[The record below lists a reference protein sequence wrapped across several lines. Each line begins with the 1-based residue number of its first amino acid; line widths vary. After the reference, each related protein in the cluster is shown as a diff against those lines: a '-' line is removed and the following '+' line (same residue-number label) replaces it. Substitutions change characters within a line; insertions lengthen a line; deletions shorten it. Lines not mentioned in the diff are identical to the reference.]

1 MKLCGLRSFLIAI
14 KKGETMNTKE
24 IIKNEIVKY
33 IESNSNNENKENTM
47 SNDTVSINNENGNTM
62 SINLEVIDA
71 LRQAVTINC
80 FENQKCPFA
89 SIENGLPVCG
99 KDNDECSCKSIVN
112 TLHKYYP
119 SVEYDKPFRVADTL
133 KSDYETRYGWSG
145 SIVEE
150 TDAGMVVACLRDAL
164 MHGLY
169 FVEVEFYV
177 ENFDEIVSFLTLCP
191 KDGRNRVSVE
201 KLLFNPDDFY
211 CFYTGIKTYLYDDL
225 KAINDITEESYH
237 TIGYNSDAR
246 NESAFEAANEL
257 QEIVASFM
265 RVVVNDEQNEDDKTR
280 IVRNCTKEDCLVDR
294 YRNKIESLRK

>member
-1 MKLCGLRSFLIAI
+1 MMMLGLRYLTQTERE
-14 KKGETMNTKE
+14 KQMKE
-24 IIKNEIVKY
+24 IIKNEIIKS
-33 IESNSNNENKENTM
+33 IEINNNKEKVMSNNEVNGNVNNK
-47 SNDTVSINNENGNTM
+47 DNTM

-80 FENQKCPFA
+80 FENQKCHFA
-89 SIENGLPVCG
+89 SIENGLPICG
-99 KDNDECSCKSIVN
+99 CKDDQHDCKRILN

-119 SVEYDKPFRVADTL
+119 QVEYEKPFRVADTL

-177 ENFDEIVSFLTLCP
+177 ENFDEIVSFLTFCP

-211 CFYTGIKTYLYDDL
+211 CFYTGIKTYLSDDL
-225 KAINDITEESYH
+225 KSINDVTDESYK
-237 TIGYNSDAR
+237 TIGYNCDAR
-246 NESAFEAANEL
+246 NEAAFEAANEL
-257 QEIVASFM
+257 EEIVASFM

>member
-1 MKLCGLRSFLIAI
+1 M
-14 KKGETMNTKE
+14 KE
-24 IIKNEIVKY
+24 IIKNEIIKS
-33 IESNSNNENKENTM
+33 IESNNNKEKAMSNNEVNGNVNNKDNTM
-47 SNDTVSINNENGNTM
+47 R
-62 SINLEVIDA
+62 INLEVIDA
-71 LRQAVTINC
+71 LRQAVTMSC
-80 FENQKCPFA
+80 FENQKCKFA

-99 KDNDECSCKSIVN
+99 CKDDQHDCKRILN

-150 TDAGMVVACLRDAL
+150 TDAGMVVACLRDAI

-177 ENFDEIVSFLTLCP
+177 ENFDEIVSFLTFWP
-191 KDGRNRVSVE
+191 NDGRNRVSVE
-201 KLLFNPDDFY
+201 KLLFNQDAFY
-211 CFYTGIKTYLYDDL
+211 CFYTGIKTYLSDDL
-225 KAINDITEESYH
+225 KSINDITEESYH

-246 NESAFEAANEL
+246 NEASFEAAKEL
-257 QEIVASFM
+257 EEIVASFM
-265 RVVVNDEQNEDDKTR
+265 RVVVNDEQNDEDKMR
-280 IVRNCTKEDCLVDR
+280 VVRNCTKEDCLVDR

>member
-1 MKLCGLRSFLIAI
+1 MDS
-14 KKGETMNTKE
+14 KE
-24 IIKNEIVKY
+24 IIKNSIVKS
-33 IESNSNNENKENTM
+33 INKEDETM
-47 SNDTVSINNENGNTM
+47 VKDTVSINNEKGNTM

-80 FENQKCPFA
+80 FENQKCQFA

-99 KDNDECSCKSIVN
+99 CKDDQHDCKRILN

-133 KSDYETRYGWSG
+133 NSNYETRYGWSG

-177 ENFDEIVSFLTLCP
+177 ENFDEIVSFLTFCP

-201 KLLFNPDDFY
+201 RLLFEPDTFH
-211 CFYTGIKTYLYDDL
+211 CFYEGLKTYMSNDIHE
-225 KAINDITEESYH
+225 INQITEESYH

-246 NESAFEAANEL
+246 NEAAFEAAKEL
-257 QEIVASFM
+257 EEIVASFM
-265 RVVVNDEQNEDDKTR
+265 RVVVNDEQNDEDKTR

>member
-1 MKLCGLRSFLIAI
+1 MKS
-14 KKGETMNTKE
+14 KE
-24 IIKNEIVKY
+24 IIKNAIVKS
-33 IESNSNNENKENTM
+33 IKINNNKDKEMRNNEVNGNVNNKE
-47 SNDTVSINNENGNTM
+47 NTM

-71 LRQAVTINC
+71 LRQAVTMNC
-80 FENQKCPFA
+80 FENQKCHFA

-99 KDNDECSCKSIVN
+99 CKDDQHDCKRILN

-119 SVEYDKPFRVADTL
+119 SVEYEKPFRVADTL
-133 KSDYETRYGWSG
+133 KSDYEIRYGWSG

-177 ENFDEIVSFLTLCP
+177 ENFDEIVSFLTFCP

-211 CFYTGIKTYLYDDL
+211 CFYTGIKTYLSDDL
-225 KAINDITEESYH
+225 KAINNITDDSYH
-237 TIGYNSDAR
+237 TIGYNSAAR
-246 NESAFEAANEL
+246 NEAAFEAANEL
-257 QEIVASFM
+257 EEIVASFM
-265 RVVVNDEQNEDDKTR
+265 RVVVNDSQSDEDKIR
-280 IVRNCTKEDCLVDR
+280 VVRNCTKEDCLVDR
-294 YRNKIESLRK
+294 YRARIESLRK

>member
-1 MKLCGLRSFLIAI
+1 MD
-14 KKGETMNTKE
+14 TKE
-24 IIKNEIVKY
+24 IIKNEIIKY
-33 IESNSNNENKENTM
+33 IESNNNHEKAMRNNE
-47 SNDTVSINNENGNTM
+47 VNGNVNNKDNMM

-71 LRQAVTINC
+71 LRQAVTMNC
-80 FENQKCPFA
+80 FENQKCKFA

-99 KDNDECSCKSIVN
+99 CKDNQHDCKRILN

-119 SVEYDKPFRVADTL
+119 SVEYDRPFRVADTL

-177 ENFDEIVSFLTLCP
+177 ENFDEIVSFLTFCP
-191 KDGRNRVSVE
+191 KYGLNRVSVE

-211 CFYTGIKTYLYDDL
+211 CFYTGIKTYLSDDL
-225 KAINDITEESYH
+225 KSINEITEESFK
-237 TIGYNSDAR
+237 TIGYNCDAR
-246 NESAFEAANEL
+246 NEAAFEAANEL

-265 RVVVNDEQNEDDKTR
+265 RVVVNDEQNDEDKKR
-280 IVRNCTKEDCLVDR
+280 VVRNCTNGDCLVDR
-294 YRNKIESLRK
+294 YRARIESLRK

>member
-1 MKLCGLRSFLIAI
+1 MS
-14 KKGETMNTKE
+14 TKE
-24 IIKNEIVKY
+24 IIKNEIIKS
-33 IESNSNNENKENTM
+33 IESINNEKENTM
-47 SNDTVSINNENGNTM
+47 RNSINFE
-62 SINLEVIDA
+62 ILDA

-80 FENQKCPFA
+80 FENQKCHFA
-89 SIENGLPVCG
+89 SIENGLPICG
-99 KDNDECSCKSIVN
+99 CKDDQHDCKRILN

-133 KSDYETRYGWSG
+133 KSYYETRYGWSG

-177 ENFDEIVSFLTLCP
+177 ENFDEIVSFLTFCP

-211 CFYTGIKTYLYDDL
+211 CFYTGIKTYLSDDL
-225 KAINDITEESYH
+225 KSINDITEESYH

-246 NESAFEAANEL
+246 NEAAFEAAKEL
-257 QEIVASFM
+257 EEIVASFM
-265 RVVVNDEQNEDDKTR
+265 RVVVNDEQNDEDKMR
-280 IVRNCTKEDCLVDR
+280 VVRNCTKEDCLVDR

>member
-1 MKLCGLRSFLIAI
+1 M
-14 KKGETMNTKE
+14 KE
-24 IIKNEIVKY
+24 IIKNEIIKY
-33 IESNSNNENKENTM
+33 IESNNNQEKAMRNNEVNGNVNNKE
-47 SNDTVSINNENGNTM
+47 NTM

-71 LRQAVTINC
+71 LRQAVTMNC
-80 FENQKCPFA
+80 FENQKCHFA
-89 SIENGLPVCG
+89 SIGSDGLPVCG
-99 KDNDECSCKSIVN
+99 CKDDQHDCKRILN

-177 ENFDEIVSFLTLCP
+177 ENFDEIVSFLTFCP

-211 CFYTGIKTYLYDDL
+211 CFYTGIKTYLSDDL
-225 KAINDITEESYH
+225 KSINDITDESYK
-237 TIGYNSDAR
+237 TIGYNCDAR
-246 NESAFEAANEL
+246 NEAAFEAANEL
-257 QEIVASFM
+257 EEIVASFM
-265 RVVVNDEQNEDDKTR
+265 RVVVNDEQNEEDKMR
-280 IVRNCTKEDCLVDR
+280 VVRNCTKEDCLVDR
-294 YRNKIESLRK
+294 YRARIESLKK

>member
-1 MKLCGLRSFLIAI
+1 MKLAMARHLVMSSLFFVINQMG
-14 KKGETMNTKE
+14 KKMNTKE
-24 IIKNEIVKY
+24 IIKNEIIKS
-33 IESNSNNENKENTM
+33 IESNNNKEKAMSNNEVNGNVNNK
-47 SNDTVSINNENGNTM
+47 DNTM

-80 FENQKCPFA
+80 FENKKCHFA
-89 SIENGLPVCG
+89 SIENGLPICG
-99 KDNDECSCKSIVN
+99 CKDDQHDCKRILN

-177 ENFDEIVSFLTLCP
+177 ENFDEIVS
-191 KDGRNRVSVE
+191 
-201 KLLFNPDDFY
+201 
-211 CFYTGIKTYLYDDL
+211 
-225 KAINDITEESYH
+225 
-237 TIGYNSDAR
+237 
-246 NESAFEAANEL
+246 
-257 QEIVASFM
+257 
-265 RVVVNDEQNEDDKTR
+265 
-280 IVRNCTKEDCLVDR
+280 TKEG
-294 YRNKIESLRK
+294 RKNTNIYIIL

>member
-1 MKLCGLRSFLIAI
+1 MMMRGLRYLTQTERE
-14 KKGETMNTKE
+14 KQMKE
-24 IIKNEIVKY
+24 IIKNEIIKS
-33 IESNSNNENKENTM
+33 IEINNNKEKAMSNNEVNGNVNNK
-47 SNDTVSINNENGNTM
+47 DNTM

-80 FENQKCPFA
+80 FENQKCHFA
-89 SIENGLPVCG
+89 SIENGLPICG
-99 KDNDECSCKSIVN
+99 CKDDQHDCKRILN

-177 ENFDEIVSFLTLCP
+177 ENFDEIVSFLTFCP

-211 CFYTGIKTYLYDDL
+211 CFYTGIKTYLSDDL
-225 KAINDITEESYH
+225 KSINDVTDESYK
-237 TIGYNSDAR
+237 TIGYNCDAR
-246 NESAFEAANEL
+246 NEAAFEAANEL
-257 QEIVASFM
+257 EEIVASFI

>member
-1 MKLCGLRSFLIAI
+1 MS
-14 KKGETMNTKE
+14 TKE
-24 IIKNEIVKY
+24 IIKNEIIKS
-33 IESNSNNENKENTM
+33 IE
-47 SNDTVSINNENGNTM
+47 SINNKDNTM

-80 FENQKCPFA
+80 FENKKCHFA
-89 SIENGLPVCG
+89 SIESGLPICG
-99 KDNDECSCKSIVN
+99 CKDDQHDCKRILN

-119 SVEYDKPFRVADTL
+119 SVEYDKPFHVADTL
-133 KSDYETRYGWSG
+133 DSSFEIRYGWGG

-150 TDAGMVVACLRDAL
+150 TDSKQVVACLRDAL

-177 ENFDEIVSFLTLCP
+177 KDIDDIYCFLTFSP
-191 KDGRNRVSVE
+191 KDGRNRVPVE
-201 KLLFNPDDFY
+201 RLLFDPDAFH
-211 CFYTGIKTYLYDDL
+211 CFYEGLKTYISDDL
-225 KAINDITEESYH
+225 KSINDITEKSYH

-246 NESAFEAANEL
+246 DDAAFEAANEL
-257 QEIVASFM
+257 EEIVASFM

-294 YRNKIESLRK
+294 YRNKIESLSK

>member
-1 MKLCGLRSFLIAI
+1 MMMRGLRYLTQTERE
-14 KKGETMNTKE
+14 KQMKE
-24 IIKNEIVKY
+24 IIKNEIIKS
-33 IESNSNNENKENTM
+33 IESNNNQEKAMRNNE
-47 SNDTVSINNENGNTM
+47 VNGNVN
-62 SINLEVIDA
+62 INFEIIDA
-71 LRQAVTINC
+71 LRQSVTINC
-80 FENQKCPFA
+80 FENKKCHFA

-99 KDNDECSCKSIVN
+99 CKDDQHDCKRILN

-164 MHGLY
+164 LHGLY

-177 ENFDEIVSFLTLCP
+177 QDIDDIYCFLTFCP

-211 CFYTGIKTYLYDDL
+211 CFYTGIKTYLSDDL
-225 KAINDITEESYH
+225 KSINDITEESYH

-246 NESAFEAANEL
+246 DDAAFEAANEL
-257 QEIVASFM
+257 NEIVSSFM
-265 RVVVNDEQNEDDKTR
+265 RVVVNDEQNEEDKIR
-280 IVRNCTKEDCLVDR
+280 VIRNCTKEDCLVDR
-294 YRNKIESLRK
+294 YRSRIESLKK

>member
-1 MKLCGLRSFLIAI
+1 MMMRGLRYLTQTERE
-14 KKGETMNTKE
+14 KQMKE
-24 IIKNEIVKY
+24 IIKNEIIKS
-33 IESNSNNENKENTM
+33 IEINNNKEKAMSNNEVNGNVNNK
-47 SNDTVSINNENGNTM
+47 DNTM

-80 FENQKCPFA
+80 FENQKCHFA
-89 SIENGLPVCG
+89 SIENGLPICG
-99 KDNDECSCKSIVN
+99 CKDDQHDCKRILN

-177 ENFDEIVSFLTLCP
+177 ENFDEIVSFLTFCP

-201 KLLFNPDDFY
+201 KLLFNQDDFY
-211 CFYTGIKTYLYDDL
+211 CFYTGIKTYLSDDL
-225 KAINDITEESYH
+225 KSINDVTDESYK
-237 TIGYNSDAR
+237 TIGYNCDAR
-246 NESAFEAANEL
+246 NEAAFEAANEL
-257 QEIVASFM
+257 EEIVASFM

>member
-1 MKLCGLRSFLIAI
+1 MDS
-14 KKGETMNTKE
+14 KE
-24 IIKNEIVKY
+24 IIKNAIVKS
-33 IESNSNNENKENTM
+33 IESNSINEKEN
-47 SNDTVSINNENGNTM
+47 NTM
-62 SINLEVIDA
+62 SINLEVTDA
-71 LRQAVTINC
+71 LRETLNINC
-80 FENQKCPFA
+80 FENKKCQFA
-89 SIENGLPVCG
+89 SIENGLPICG
-99 KDNDECSCKSIVN
+99 KDDDDCSCKRLID

-177 ENFDEIVSFLTLCP
+177 ENFDEIVSFLTFCP

-211 CFYTGIKTYLYDDL
+211 CFYTGIKTYLSDDL
-225 KAINDITEESYH
+225 KSINDITNESYK
-237 TIGYNSDAR
+237 TLGYNSDAR
-246 NESAFEAANEL
+246 NEAAFETANEL
-257 QEIVASFM
+257 EEIVAAFM
-265 RVVVNDEQNEDDKTR
+265 RVVVNDEQNEEDKMR
-280 IVRNCTKEDCLVDR
+280 VVRNCTKEDCLVDR

>member
-1 MKLCGLRSFLIAI
+1 MMRGLRYLTQTERE
-14 KKGETMNTKE
+14 KQMKE
-24 IIKNEIVKY
+24 IIKNEIIKS
-33 IESNSNNENKENTM
+33 IESNNNKEKAMSNNEVNGNVNNK
-47 SNDTVSINNENGNTM
+47 DNTM

-80 FENQKCPFA
+80 FENQKCHFA
-89 SIENGLPVCG
+89 SIENGLPICG
-99 KDNDECSCKSIVN
+99 CKDDQHDCKRILN

-119 SVEYDKPFRVADTL
+119 QVEYEKPFRVADTL

-177 ENFDEIVSFLTLCP
+177 ENFDEIVSFLTFCP

-211 CFYTGIKTYLYDDL
+211 CFYTGIKTYLSDDL
-225 KAINDITEESYH
+225 KSINDVTDESYK
-237 TIGYNSDAR
+237 TIGYNCDAR
-246 NESAFEAANEL
+246 NEAAFEAANEL
-257 QEIVASFM
+257 NEIVSSFM

>member
-1 MKLCGLRSFLIAI
+1 MMMLGLRYLTQTERE
-14 KKGETMNTKE
+14 KQMKE
-24 IIKNEIVKY
+24 IIKNKEKVM
-33 IESNSNNENKENTM
+33 SNNEVNGNVNNK
-47 SNDTVSINNENGNTM
+47 DNTM
-62 SINLEVIDA
+62 SINLEVIAA

-80 FENQKCPFA
+80 FKNQKCHFA
-89 SIENGLPVCG
+89 SIENGLPICG
-99 KDNDECSCKSIVN
+99 CKDDQHDCKRILN

-133 KSDYETRYGWSG
+133 DSSFEIRYGCGG

-150 TDAGMVVACLRDAL
+150 TDSKQVVACLRDAL

-177 ENFDEIVSFLTLCP
+177 KDIDDIYCFLTFSP

-201 KLLFNPDDFY
+201 RLLFDPDAFH
-211 CFYTGIKTYLYDDL
+211 CFYEGLKTYISDDL
-225 KAINDITEESYH
+225 KSINDITEKSYH

-246 NESAFEAANEL
+246 DDAAFEAANEL
-257 QEIVASFM
+257 NEIVASFM
-265 RVVVNDEQNEDDKTR
+265 RVVVNDEQNDEDKMR
-280 IVRNCTKEDCLVDR
+280 VVRNRTKEDCLVDR

>member
-1 MKLCGLRSFLIAI
+1 MMRGLRYLTQTERE
-14 KKGETMNTKE
+14 KQMKE
-24 IIKNEIVKY
+24 IIKNEIIKS
-33 IESNSNNENKENTM
+33 IERNNNKEKVNV
-47 SNDTVSINNENGNTM
+47 NVNNKDNTM

-80 FENQKCPFA
+80 FENKKCHFA
-89 SIENGLPVCG
+89 SIENGLPICG
-99 KDNDECSCKSIVN
+99 CKDDQHDCKRILN

-119 SVEYDKPFRVADTL
+119 QVEYEKPFRVADTL

-177 ENFDEIVSFLTLCP
+177 ENFDEIVSFLTFCP

-211 CFYTGIKTYLYDDL
+211 CFYTGIKTYLSDDL
-225 KAINDITEESYH
+225 KSINDVTDESYK
-237 TIGYNSDAR
+237 TIGYNCDAR
-246 NESAFEAANEL
+246 NEAAFEAANEL
-257 QEIVASFM
+257 NEIVSSFM
-265 RVVVNDEQNEDDKTR
+265 RVVVNDEQNEEDKMR
-280 IVRNCTKEDCLVDR
+280 VVRNCTKEDCLVDR
-294 YRNKIESLRK
+294 YRNKIESLSK

>member
-1 MKLCGLRSFLIAI
+1 
-14 KKGETMNTKE
+14 MNSKE
-24 IIKNEIVKY
+24 IIKNAIVKS
-33 IESNSNNENKENTM
+33 IESNNNQEKEMRNNEVNGNVNNK
-47 SNDTVSINNENGNTM
+47 DNTM

-71 LRQAVTINC
+71 LRQAVTMNC
-80 FENQKCPFA
+80 FENKKCHFA
-89 SIENGLPVCG
+89 SIENGLPICG
-99 KDNDECSCKSIVN
+99 CKDDQHDCKRILN

-177 ENFDEIVSFLTLCP
+177 ENFDEIVSFLTFCP

-201 KLLFNPDDFY
+201 KLLFNPDDFH
-211 CFYTGIKTYLYDDL
+211 CFYTGIKTYLSDDL
-225 KAINDITEESYH
+225 KSINNITDDSYH
-237 TIGYNSDAR
+237 TIGYNSAAR
-246 NESAFEAANEL
+246 NEAAFEAANEL
-257 QEIVASFM
+257 NEIVASFM
-265 RVVVNDEQNEDDKTR
+265 RVVVNDSQSDEDKMR
-280 IVRNCTKEDCLVDR
+280 VVRNCTKEDCLVDR
-294 YRNKIESLRK
+294 YRSRIESLKK

>member
-1 MKLCGLRSFLIAI
+1 MKS
-14 KKGETMNTKE
+14 KE
-24 IIKNEIVKY
+24 IIKNAIVKS
-33 IESNSNNENKENTM
+33 IESNNNQEKEMRNNEVNGNVNNK
-47 SNDTVSINNENGNTM
+47 DNTM

-71 LRQAVTINC
+71 LRQVVTMNC
-80 FENQKCPFA
+80 FENKKCHFA
-89 SIENGLPVCG
+89 SIENGLPICG
-99 KDNDECSCKSIVN
+99 CKDDQHDCKRILN

-177 ENFDEIVSFLTLCP
+177 ENFDEIVSFLTFCP

-201 KLLFNPDDFY
+201 KLLFNPDDFH
-211 CFYTGIKTYLYDDL
+211 CFYTGIKTYLSDDL
-225 KAINDITEESYH
+225 KSINNITDDSYH
-237 TIGYNSDAR
+237 TIGYNSAAR
-246 NESAFEAANEL
+246 NEAAFEAANEL
-257 QEIVASFM
+257 NEIVASFM
-265 RVVVNDEQNEDDKTR
+265 RVVVNDSQSDEDKMR
-280 IVRNCTKEDCLVDR
+280 VVRNCTKEDCLVDR
-294 YRNKIESLRK
+294 YRSRIESLKK

>member
-1 MKLCGLRSFLIAI
+1 MMMRGLRYLTQTERE
-14 KKGETMNTKE
+14 KQMKE
-24 IIKNEIVKY
+24 IIKNEIIKS
-33 IESNSNNENKENTM
+33 IEINNNKEKAMSNNEVNGNVNNK
-47 SNDTVSINNENGNTM
+47 DNTM

-80 FENQKCPFA
+80 FENQKCHFA
-89 SIENGLPVCG
+89 SIENGLPICG
-99 KDNDECSCKSIVN
+99 CKDDQHDCKRILN

-133 KSDYETRYGWSG
+133 KSYYETRYGWSG

-177 ENFDEIVSFLTLCP
+177 ENFDEIVSFLTFCP

-211 CFYTGIKTYLYDDL
+211 CFYTGIKTYLSDDL
-225 KAINDITEESYH
+225 KSINDITDESYK
-237 TIGYNSDAR
+237 TIGYNCDAR
-246 NESAFEAANEL
+246 NEAAFEAAKEL
-257 QEIVASFM
+257 EEIVASFM
-265 RVVVNDEQNEDDKTR
+265 RVVVNDSQNEEDKMR
-280 IVRNCTKEDCLVDR
+280 VVRNCTKEDCLVDR